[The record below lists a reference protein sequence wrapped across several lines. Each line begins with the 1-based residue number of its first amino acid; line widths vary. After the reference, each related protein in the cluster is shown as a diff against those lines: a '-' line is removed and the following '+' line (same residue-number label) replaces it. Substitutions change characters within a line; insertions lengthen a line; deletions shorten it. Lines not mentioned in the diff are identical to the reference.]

1 MLKAYAGLGPEFQ
14 DIPDQCFQAVRKARA
29 PSAFAV
35 IGQALIQYKHI
46 AALTKK
52 AGWWEPDLAMSSDPW
67 ESFDAARAQAGG

>member
-1 MLKAYAGLGPEFQ
+1 M
-14 DIPDQCFQAVRKARA
+14 

-46 AALTKK
+46 AALTRK
-52 AGWWEPDLAMSSDPW
+52 AGWWDEDLATSSDPW